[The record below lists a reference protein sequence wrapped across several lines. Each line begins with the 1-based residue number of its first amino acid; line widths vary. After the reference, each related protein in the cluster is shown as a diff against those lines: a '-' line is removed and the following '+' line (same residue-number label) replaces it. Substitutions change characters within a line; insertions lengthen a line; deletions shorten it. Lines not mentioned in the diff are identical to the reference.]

1 MATSTGQGWAQ
12 LRQQARGFETQTETL
27 FHALSQ
33 IAALSTGIPPKPS
46 ADETRTVAGIQDIL
60 QKREA
65 LLTSLNSL
73 LNSGP
78 SSALKTSN
86 LSRHQ
91 EILTTHRHE
100 LSRLTSSIAMSRD
113 RANLLSN
120 VRSDI
125 SSYRENN
132 PETAEADYMLDE
144 RSRLDN
150 SHNMA
155 DSVLGQA
162 YAVNE
167 GLRVQAERMKSVYD
181 RMGGVARTL
190 PGVNGLIGRIGKKK
204 RRDGIILGSFI
215 AFCFLMVFWST

>member
-1 MATSTGQGWAQ
+1 
-12 LRQQARGFETQTETL
+12 
-27 FHALSQ
+27 
-33 IAALSTGIPPKPS
+33 
-46 ADETRTVAGIQDIL
+46 
-60 QKREA
+60 
-65 LLTSLNSL
+65 
-73 LNSGP
+73 
-78 SSALKTSN
+78 
-86 LSRHQ
+86 
-91 EILTTHRHE
+91 
-100 LSRLTSSIAMSRD
+100 MSRD

-132 PETAEADYMLDE
+132 PETAEANYMLDE

-150 SHNMA
+150 SHNVA

-204 RRDGIILGSFI
+204 RRDGIILGSVT
-215 AFCFLMVFWST
+215 AFCVLMVFWSI